1 MKITFAN
8 SAWVSA
14 TERLILR
21 GGGWQ
26 SVRLRVRY
34 GLFIHPQAGPV
45 LVDTGYTPEA
55 TTGEGRGRM
64 LRLYGAVLRP
74 ELNEAEQVPPVLD
87 RFGLAP
93 GDVRAVIVTHFHA
106 DHISGLALFPNAR
119 FIASDAAWARVKAR
133 TPRQNLRHGVFT
145 ELFPVDFE
153 TRLDRLSGKRR
164 VEARGGVPGG
174 ADLFGD
180 GSVIA
185 VDLPGHADGQFGL
198 LFAGL
203 ERPLLYGVDA
213 QWLLAALDPKRAPG
227 FPSSLIAEDVAAI
240 GPSCETLR
248 HFQAAGGQVMLCHDP
263 EMTQYDLTAD
273 ELAAAS
279 G

>member
-1 MKITFAN
+1 MKIVFAN

-14 TERLILR
+14 AERLILR
-21 GGGWQ
+21 GGGWH

-55 TTGEGRGRM
+55 TTGQGRGRM
-64 LRLYGAVLRP
+64 LRLYGVVLRP
-74 ELNEAEQVPPVLD
+74 ELNAAEQVQPVLE

-93 GDVRAVIVTHFHA
+93 GDVRTVVVTHFHA
-106 DHISGLALFPNAR
+106 DHISGLPLFPHAR

-145 ELFPVDFE
+145 ELFPADFE
-153 TRLDRLSGKRR
+153 ARLDGLSTKWRI
-164 VEARGGVPGG
+164 EARGGVPGG

-180 GSVIA
+180 GSVVA

-213 QWLLAALDPKRAPG
+213 QWLLAALDPKLSPG

-240 GPSCETLR
+240 GPTCETLR
-248 HFQAAGGQVMLCHDP
+248 RFQAAGGQVMLCHDP

-273 ELAAAS
+273 ELA
-279 G
+279 GVG

>member
-1 MKITFAN
+1 MKVHFAN

-14 TERLILR
+14 AERLILR
-21 GGGWQ
+21 GGGWH

-34 GLFIHPQAGPV
+34 GLILHPQAGPV
-45 LVDTGYTPEA
+45 LVDTGYTPESI
-55 TTGEGRGRM
+55 TGEGRGWM

-74 ELNEAEQVPPVLD
+74 ELNATEQVLPVLQ
-87 RFGLAP
+87 RFGLTP

-106 DHISGLALFPNAR
+106 DHIAGLSLFPNAR
-119 FIASDAAWARVKAR
+119 FITSDAAWARLKAR

-145 ELFPVDFE
+145 ELFPADFE
-153 TRLDRLSGKRR
+153 ARLDGLSTKRR
-164 VEARGGVPGG
+164 IETRGGVPGG

-180 GSVIA
+180 GSVVA

-203 ERPLLYGVDA
+203 ERPLLYAVDA

-227 FPSSLIAEDVAAI
+227 FPSSLIAEDVAVI
-240 GPSCETLR
+240 GPTCETLR
-248 HFQAAGGQVMLCHDP
+248 RFQATGGQVMLCHDP
-263 EMTQYDLTAD
+263 AMTQYDLTAH
-273 ELAAAS
+273 ELAAGA

>member
-1 MKITFAN
+1 MRVVFAN

-14 TERLILR
+14 AERLIMR
-21 GGGWQ
+21 GGNWQ

-34 GLFIHPQAGPV
+34 GLIFHPAAGPV
-45 LVDTGYTPEA
+45 LVDTGYTPQA
-55 TTGEGRGRM
+55 LIGAGRSGM
-64 LRLYGAVLRP
+64 LRLYGALLKP
-74 ELNEAEQVPPVLD
+74 ELNAAEQVLPVLT
-87 RFGLAP
+87 RFGLSP
-93 GDVRAVIVTHFHA
+93 DDIRAVIVTHFHA
-106 DHISGLALFPNAR
+106 DHISGLSLFRNAR

-153 TRLDRLSGKRR
+153 ARLDGISAKPRI
-164 VEARGGVPGG
+164 APRGDSPGG

-198 LFAGL
+198 LFAG
-203 ERPLLYGVDA
+203 EQRPLLYAVDV
-213 QWLLAALDPKRAPG
+213 QWLLEALSENRTPG
-227 FPSSLIAEDVAAI
+227 FPATLIAEDASVIEPTSAM
-240 GPSCETLR
+240 LR
-248 HFQAAGGQVMLCHDP
+248 RFMASGGAVMLCHDP
-263 EMTQYDLTAD
+263 APTAYDLAPA
-273 ELAAAS
+273 EA